1 MWLRLWLKDKGQR
14 RLEHGQFQR
23 CTFRE
28 VYDEQPE
35 YVIWLLT
42 HVKNEPGQF
51 MSSFLDYCE
60 KCILHL
66 EQVEAVQERDS
77 TEDLDPLEAGMRRL
91 ECIVGGL
98 RYRVEEL
105 EKANIPRDGGS
116 RVEIL

>member
-23 CTFRE
+23 RTFRE

-35 YVIWLLT
+35 YVIWHLT

-60 KCILHL
+60 KRILHE
-66 EQVEAVQERDS
+66 EQWTAVNKRDS
-77 TEDLDPLEAGMRRL
+77 TEDHDPLEAGMRRL
-91 ECIVGGL
+91 ECRVVGL
-98 RYRVEEL
+98 RYSVEEL

-116 RVEIL
+116 RVEII